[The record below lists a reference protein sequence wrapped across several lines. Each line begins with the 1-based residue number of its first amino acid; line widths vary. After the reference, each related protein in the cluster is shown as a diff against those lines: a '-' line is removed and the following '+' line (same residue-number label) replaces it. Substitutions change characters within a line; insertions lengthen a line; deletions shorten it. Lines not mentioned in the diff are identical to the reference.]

1 MYLDYMKGT
10 SLSPPLSLFSFVL
23 QHAVTHNLEE
33 WNNVKISSNFWSL
46 FNFISTDD
54 FKSRNPKDKTIV
66 VYF

>member
-10 SLSPPLSLFSFVL
+10 SLSPPRSLFSFVL
-23 QHAVTHNLEE
+23 QRAVTHNLEE
-33 WNNVKISSNFWSL
+33 WNSIKISSNFWSL
-46 FNFISTDD
+46 FSFIPTDD